1 MTKNIKL
8 ILVLL
13 ALGFCTEV
21 SAQLVHFTGVGR
33 ALFSTENFTDKS
45 NEASELKASG
55 GYTMMDLGIYATP
68 DEVLHANVILR
79 QRNEFGGFFDN
90 GTSLEF
96 RQFQLEGL
104 ISKKVKYEIGDI
116 YVSHTPYTIWN
127 DETTFSDFESDLFK
141 IRRDI
146 AFYENFIIDNNWRMQ
161 GVNAKTRITNFEKG
175 IESVGIRA
183 YAGRTRSTDFST
195 IPDRYYYGGRL
206 DLEQSKNFTVAANL
220 AAISDIVGT
229 VDAAS
234 VDYDNAVYSLD
245 FNYLFEKDDKFS
257 LAVKGEAGGSY
268 FSLSREEDSV
278 TNTFSDYFY
287 DFGGEANYKP
297 LNLLVGVSY
306 RYVGHNFNSP
316 MAQTRRV
323 AAPGDISL
331 TYFPTLNDDASV
343 RPFTLFDRFAQENT
357 MYNQSISTTLM
368 NYMIQYDM
376 VEPYGQATP
385 NRKGLTMNAKI
396 KDSKNYFS
404 ASLEY
409 DMLSEVV
416 SEGDSLTKETRKFSK
431 LQGGAIVNVHEM
443 LGFKK
448 MIMLTAGVQLEN
460 SSREG
465 TNAIDL
471 GSSLIDVGVDLEV
484 VKNLHLLGGA
494 KLFSVKGTELQTGRD
509 ELNQIVA
516 FSPVNFDESQ
526 STLAVGLRYDYDK
539 KAYFSMQGNFV
550 NYEDGNSATSQ
561 FDLNQLFMVFGL
573 KF

>member
-1 MTKNIKL
+1 MIKNIKL

-116 YVSHTPYTIWN
+116 YVSHTPYTVWN
-127 DETTFSDFESDLFK
+127 DETTFSEFESDLFK

-206 DLEQSKNFTVAANL
+206 DLEQSKNFTVGANL

-229 VDAAS
+229 VDVAS
-234 VDYDNAVYSLD
+234 VDYDNAVYSFD
-245 FNYLFEKDDKFS
+245 FNYLFEKEDKFS
-257 LAVKGEAGGSY
+257 VGVKGEAGGSY

-278 TNTFSDYFY
+278 ANTFSDYFY
-287 DFGGEANYKP
+287 DAGAEASYKP
-297 LNLLVGVSY
+297 LNLSVGVSY

-343 RPFTLFDRFAQENT
+343 RRFTLFDRFAQENT

-368 NYMIQYDM
+368 NYMVQYDM

-385 NRKGLTMNAKI
+385 NRKGLTLNAKI
-396 KDSKNYFS
+396 KDSKNFFS
-404 ASLEY
+404 ASVEY

-416 SEGDSLTKETRKFSK
+416 SEGDSLTKEKRKFSK

-448 MIMLTAGVQLEN
+448 MIMVTAGVQLEN

-471 GSSLIDVGVDLEV
+471 GSSLIDVGLDVEV

-494 KLFSVKGTELQTGRD
+494 KLFSVNGTELQTGRD

-550 NYEDGNSATSQ
+550 NYDDENSATSQ